1 MLAPG
6 PISLVS
12 GASMVLTPFADIHAT
27 TLGVFLQASDL
38 LMQESA
44 DGADAARIQVDVG
57 TIDLRTVGHQA
68 APDAP
73 RSGGDAVI
81 TGIFTGNPTE
91 SAILIDAFGSVLDG
105 GDKRLDIIART
116 APAATLTIRA
126 GGQIGGNP
134 LEIDVLRFNA
144 NSGGLIHL
152 DSPGSLAMG
161 DVRAEREIDIRAAG
175 SISADS
181 VTSVSEDVRLAAD
194 GGDLRVGAISGRDVE
209 LGVQGGNAEI
219 GSIDARDLGLRVEN
233 GDARIGSI
241 DARDVDLGARDR
253 LDIDRLDVGR
263 SLRLGG
269 NHIVA
274 RVFASGGAPIVGAIG
289 GYGGGMAS
297 VADLTLSGPGGFHFD
312 DIAAR
317 TGRLDLPL
325 GTLQVDRFQVGERM
339 VVTNPQTRL
348 LIDQQNFR
356 LQGYDVQL
364 YSGGAPFAL
373 ALDRNLIAT
382 DSFVIDRRA
391 SHEVRGPDGPLASVV
406 EYTERVLADIHL
418 APPAAGA
425 PREDGEESLVRIAP
439 TPVALGTE
447 GQ

>member
-1 MLAPG
+1 MGEFFNIANVTSGDAVALSSATFMFIDGRVTGPG
-6 PISLVS
+6 PISLVA

-38 LMQESA
+38 LMQESD
-44 DGADAARIQVDVG
+44 DGEDAARIQVDVG
-57 TIDLRTVGHQA
+57 TIDLRTMGYQS

-73 RSGGDAVI
+73 RTGGDAII

-116 APAATLTIRA
+116 GPAATLTIRA

-134 LEIDVLRFNA
+134 LDIDVLYFNA
-144 NSGGLIHL
+144 SSGGLIHL

-175 SISADS
+175 SISAQS
-181 VTSVSEDVRLAAD
+181 VTSVTEDVRLAAN
-194 GGDLRVGAISGRDVE
+194 GGSVEAGSVRGRDVTI
-209 LGVQGGNAEI
+209 A
-219 GSIDARDLGLRVEN
+219 A
-233 GDARIGSI
+233 A
-241 DARDVDLGARDR
+241 
-253 LDIDRLDVGR
+253 DRLDVDR
-263 SLRLGG
+263 
-269 NHIVA
+269 IEVA
-274 RVFASGGAPIVGAIG
+274 RRLQLGADMLTAQVFASGGAPIAGSIG
-289 GYGGGMAS
+289 GFGGGMAS
-297 VADLTLSGPGGFHFD
+297 VADLTLSGLGGFHFD
-312 DIAAR
+312 RIAAR
-317 TGRLDLPL
+317 TGRLDLPV
-325 GTLQVDRFQVGERM
+325 GTLQVDRFEVGKRM

-373 ALDRNLIAT
+373 NLDRNLVAT
-382 DSFVIDRRA
+382 DSYVIDRRS
-391 SHEVRGPDGPLASVV
+391 SHEVLGPDGPLLSVV
-406 EYTERVLADIHL
+406 EYTERVLAEIEF

-425 PREDGEESLVRIAP
+425 PREEEEESLVSVDAN
-439 TPVALGTE
+439 PVAIGTE
-447 GQ
+447 EQ